1 MWLTILLTCTG
12 GNNTPGLSLNV
23 WEVTLVIDD
32 DMTCLTGG
40 LWSYD
45 ALVGNDLTD
54 EGGLVLMCID
64 LDVGMVVVGS
74 VLKECL
80 L

>member
-1 MWLTILLTCTG
+1 M
-12 GNNTPGLSLNV
+12 
-23 WEVTLVIDD
+23 IDD

-45 ALVGNDLTD
+45 TLVGNNLTD
-54 EGGLVLMCID
+54 EGGLVLMCVN
-64 LDVGMVVVGS
+64 LDVGMVVVGG

>member
-1 MWLTILLTCTG
+1 M
-12 GNNTPGLSLNV
+12 
-23 WEVTLVIDD
+23 IDD

-40 LWSYD
+40 LWPD
-45 ALVGNDLTD
+45 NTFVRNNLTD
-54 EGGLVLMCID
+54 EGGLVLMCIN

>member
-1 MWLTILLTCTG
+1 M
-12 GNNTPGLSLNV
+12 
-23 WEVTLVIDD
+23 IDD
-32 DMTCLTGG
+32 DMTCLAGG
-40 LWSYD
+40 LWSD
-45 ALVGNDLTD
+45 DTLVGNDLTD

-64 LDVGMVVVGS
+64 LDVGVVMVGG